1 MYDFT
6 SNIVLYY
13 NNYDMHIK
21 IVKAIDI
28 HFVHIT
34 CLYYVSQL
42 LISPCDKYEISIVVV
57 FNSCGMDIVYFF
69 CKIDVEQKQTY
80 SNSILDPQTPFT
92 P

>member
-6 SNIVLYY
+6 SNIFLCY

-69 CKIDVEQKQTY
+69 FAK
-80 SNSILDPQTPFT
+80 
-92 P
+92 